1 MRNLQRHHGFTL
13 IELIVVIVILAI
25 LAVFAI
31 ARFGDLSSQS
41 HTSVAESYF
50 KSFETSVRNFYSLC
64 QLRNGDNQGVGGP
77 GFGGGQ
83 DIPEYQVRSSTSG
96 SCYPEAG
103 FGDGRI
109 SDLNDCIETF
119 QGMLDPAPTFNT
131 STITFTDEA
140 YNAEAENSDVI
151 IRYAGTRRCAFYYI
165 ASRQGTLSPL
175 LEYNAG
181 TGEITISNL

>member
-25 LAVFAI
+25 LAVFAV

-64 QLRNGDNQGVGGP
+64 RLRKGDNQGVGGP

-83 DIPEYQVRSSTSG
+83 DIPEY
-96 SCYPEAG
+96 
-103 FGDGRI
+103 
-109 SDLNDCIETF
+109 
-119 QGMLDPAPTFNT
+119 
-131 STITFTDEA
+131 
-140 YNAEAENSDVI
+140 
-151 IRYAGTRRCAFYYI
+151 
-165 ASRQGTLSPL
+165 
-175 LEYNAG
+175 
-181 TGEITISNL
+181 